1 MPTFE
6 IRKTDLAGRIAI
18 LKTRNGTLETPAL
31 LPVIHPFNQIIK
43 PKDMKEMGFNAL
55 MTNSYLM
62 LKKNKATG
70 QSFEVHTLLNFEK
83 TIMTDSGAYQLL
95 EYGEVEATPEEIVNF
110 EKSIGSDI
118 GVILD
123 TPTGITR
130 DKRKAEDTVNQT
142 IEAARRSVPL
152 FERDKTLWTGPIQ
165 GGIFYDL
172 IERSAKE
179 MSKFDFDIYALGSPT
194 QIMEQYDFED
204 LVRMIVA
211 AKNNIFIDKPL
222 HLFGAGH
229 PLTLPIAVALG
240 CDLFDSASYIL
251 YAKRGAYITEYGTR
265 YLEDM
270 EYLPC
275 ECRVCS
281 RHSCKEILESEE
293 KVRLLA
299 LHNLYALLKEVN
311 SIKQAISD
319 GRLWEYVAVKSR
331 SHPRTWTAF
340 NLFKDLGDY
349 FKHGTPL
356 FKNRGLYLCGTP
368 DQFRPES
375 TQSFERIIK
384 HVKINKKFLVL
395 YLSTSNDHSFLYS
408 LRNMV
413 ERKIGSRVDDIEF
426 CAGVFP
432 IGIVPIELCDIYP
445 FSQYEISLPLDAEM
459 RNEAIRK
466 FKRFLSNYKFKKA
479 ILVDHS
485 NGKYDAIVEWF
496 CRERSIIKK
505 KVVSDR
511 RTDDIIRE
519 MEGLCVERT

>member
-6 IRKTDLAGRIAI
+6 VKKTDLAGRIAI
-18 LKTRNGTLETPAL
+18 LKTRNGTLETPAV

-95 EYGEVEATPEEIVNF
+95 EYGEIEATPEEIVNF

-130 DKRKAEDTVNQT
+130 DKIKAEDTVNRT

-204 LVRMIVA
+204 LVRMIIA

-251 YAKRGAYITEYGTR
+251 YAKEG
-265 YLEDM
+265 
-270 EYLPC
+270 P
-275 ECRVCS
+275 
-281 RHSCKEILESEE
+281 IL
-293 KVRLLA
+293 L
-299 LHNLYALLKEVN
+299 
-311 SIKQAISD
+311 
-319 GRLWEYVAVKSR
+319 
-331 SHPRTWTAF
+331 
-340 NLFKDLGDY
+340 
-349 FKHGTPL
+349 
-356 FKNRGLYLCGTP
+356 
-368 DQFRPES
+368 
-375 TQSFERIIK
+375 
-384 HVKINKKFLVL
+384 
-395 YLSTSNDHSFLYS
+395 
-408 LRNMV
+408 NMV
-413 ERKIGSRVDDIEF
+413 Q
-426 CAGVFP
+426 
-432 IGIVPIELCDIYP
+432 GI
-445 FSQYEISLPLDAEM
+445 
-459 RNEAIRK
+459 
-466 FKRFLSNYKFKKA
+466 
-479 ILVDHS
+479 
-485 NGKYDAIVEWF
+485 
-496 CRERSIIKK
+496 
-505 KVVSDR
+505 
-511 RTDDIIRE
+511 
-519 MEGLCVERT
+519 